1 MLACSLNPASL
12 QARERR
18 SCRQNPYGNRT
29 MEKPKIGQLLV
40 KLDRLL
46 DRYVDGG
53 LEASNFLK
61 YQAFLWDGTRMTL
74 KPIQR
79 PVKIDEHDLIG
90 IEPIKKNIVR
100 NTKAFVEGRKANN
113 VLLWGE
119 RGTGKSSL
127 VKSLL
132 TVFDGT
138 SLRMI
143 QIYKHDILTIQEMY
157 DIIARSKPFRFI
169 LFIDDLS
176 FEESQTDYKE
186 MKTIMDGGLEE
197 IPENVLFYATSN
209 RKHLI
214 TTRFSDNDNDEVRP
228 SDTVEEKVSLV
239 DRFGL
244 RFGFYHVSQD
254 MYLEI
259 VASYAAKYGV
269 RMDRRKLEHMAIQWS
284 LGAGGR
290 NGRIAEQFVR
300 AILVETVP

>member
-1 MLACSLNPASL
+1 
-12 QARERR
+12 
-18 SCRQNPYGNRT
+18 

-40 KLDRLL
+40 KLDKLL

-53 LEASNFLK
+53 PDAPHFTK
-61 YQAFLWDGTRMTL
+61 YQAFLWDGRRKTL
-74 KPIQR
+74 KPVKR
-79 PVKIDEHDLIG
+79 PVRIDQEDLIG
-90 IEPIKKNIVR
+90 IESVKKEVIR
-100 NTKAFVEGRKANN
+100 NTKNFIDGRKANN

-127 VKSLL
+127 LKALL

-138 SLRMI
+138 PLRMI
-143 QIYKHDILTIQEMY
+143 QVYKHDILTIQDLY
-157 DIIARSKPFRFI
+157 HLLAQSKSYRFV

-214 TTRFSDNDNDEVRP
+214 PTRFSDNDSDEIRP
-228 SDTVEEKVSLV
+228 ADTVEEKVSLV

-244 RFGFYHVSQD
+244 RMGFYHFSED
-254 MYLEI
+254 TYLEI

-269 RMDRRKLEHMAIQWS
+269 RMDKGKLESLAIQWA

-300 AILVETVP
+300 AIQGNGAS

>member
-1 MLACSLNPASL
+1 
-12 QARERR
+12 
-18 SCRQNPYGNRT
+18 
-29 MEKPKIGQLLV
+29 MEKPKIGQLLA
-40 KLDRLL
+40 KLDKLL
-46 DRYVDGG
+46 DRYVDKGQ
-53 LEASNFLK
+53 EESHFPK
-61 YQAFLWDGTRMTL
+61 YHAFIWDGKRKAM
-74 KPIQR
+74 KPIER
-79 PVKIDEHDLIG
+79 PVQIDQNDLIG
-90 IEPIKKNIVR
+90 IDAIKKEVMN
-100 NTKAFVEGRKANN
+100 NTKNFIDGRKANN

-127 VKSLL
+127 MKALL

-138 SLRMI
+138 MLRMI
-143 QIYKHDILTIQEMY
+143 QIYKHDILTIQDLY
-157 DIIARSKPFRFI
+157 DLLWRSRPYRFI

-214 TTRFSDNDNDEVRP
+214 PTKFSDNEGDEIRP

-244 RFGFYHVSQD
+244 RLGFYHFSQD
-254 MYLEI
+254 TYLEI

-269 RMDRRKLEHMAIQWS
+269 SMVKDKLDHLAIQWA
-284 LGAGGR
+284 LGVGGR

-300 AILVETVP
+300 SIQGSSVA

>member
-1 MLACSLNPASL
+1 M
-12 QARERR
+12 
-18 SCRQNPYGNRT
+18 
-29 MEKPKIGQLLV
+29 MEKPKLRHLLS

-53 LEASNFLK
+53 PEEADFKNH
-61 YQAFLWDGTRMTL
+61 QAFLWDGGPKRL
-74 KPIQR
+74 KPIER
-79 PVKIDEHDLIG
+79 PVRVEQDDLIG
-90 IEPIKKNIVR
+90 IEPIKQQLVR
-100 NTKAFVEGRKANN
+100 NTKTFLDGRKANN

-127 VKSLL
+127 IKSLL
-132 TVFDGT
+132 TVFQDT
-138 SLRMI
+138 PLRMI
-143 QIYKHDILTIQEMY
+143 QVYKHDILTVQEMY
-157 DIIARSKPFRFI
+157 GLLARSKPYRFL

-176 FEESQTDYKE
+176 FAENQTDYQE

-214 TTRFSDNDNDEVRP
+214 PTKFSDNDSDDIRP
-228 SDTVEEKVSLV
+228 SDTIEEKVSLV

-244 RFGFYHVSQD
+244 RLGFYHFSQD
-254 MYLEI
+254 TYLEI

-269 RMDRRKLEHMAIQWS
+269 RMDKDKLDQLAVRWA

-290 NGRIAEQFVR
+290 NGRTAEQFVR
-300 AILVETVP
+300 AVHDGDLS

>member
-1 MLACSLNPASL
+1 
-12 QARERR
+12 
-18 SCRQNPYGNRT
+18 
-29 MEKPKIGQLLV
+29 MEKPKIGQLLG
-40 KLDRLL
+40 KLDKLL

-53 LEASNFLK
+53 LEAPHFLK
-61 YQAFLWDGTRMTL
+61 YQAFMWDGTRMTL
-74 KPIQR
+74 KPVQR
-79 PVKIDEHDLIG
+79 PVKIDQDDLIG
-90 IEPIKKNIVR
+90 IESIKKDIVR
-100 NTKAFVEGRKANN
+100 NTKAFVEGQKANN

-127 VKSLL
+127 VKALL

-138 SLRMI
+138 PLRMI

-157 DIIARSKPFRFI
+157 DIIARGKPYRFI

-186 MKTIMDGGLEE
+186 LKTIMDGGLEE

-244 RFGFYHVSQD
+244 RYGFYHFSQD
-254 MYLEI
+254 IYLEI
-259 VASYAAKYGV
+259 VASYVAKYGV
-269 RMDRRKLEHMAIQWS
+269 RMDKGKLEHMAIQWS

-290 NGRIAEQFVR
+290 NARIAEQFVR
-300 AILVETVP
+300 AILDEIVPY

>member
-1 MLACSLNPASL
+1 
-12 QARERR
+12 
-18 SCRQNPYGNRT
+18 
-29 MEKPKIGQLLV
+29 MEKTKIGHLLV
-40 KLDRLL
+40 KLDKLL
-46 DRYVDGG
+46 DRYVDNGPEEP
-53 LEASNFLK
+53 LFLK
-61 YQAFLWDGTRMTL
+61 YQAFLWDGKRRTIQ
-74 KPIQR
+74 PIKR
-79 PVKIDEHDLIG
+79 PVRIDQDDLIG
-90 IEPIKKNIVR
+90 IESIKKEVVN
-100 NTKAFVEGRKANN
+100 NTKNFVDGRKANN

-127 VKSLL
+127 MKSLL
-132 TVFDGT
+132 TVFDNT
-138 SLRMI
+138 PLRMI
-143 QIYKHDILTIQEMY
+143 QVYKHDILTVQGLY
-157 DIIARSKPFRFI
+157 DLLWRSRPYRFI

-214 TTRFSDNDNDEVRP
+214 PTKFSDNESDEIRP

-244 RFGFYHVSQD
+244 RLGFYHFSQD
-254 MYLEI
+254 TYLEI

-269 RMDRRKLEHMAIQWS
+269 HMDKDKLDRMAIQWA

-300 AILVETVP
+300 TIQGNGTG